1 MMDGRVFIWE
11 VVSGASVDGSEG
23 IWGQWWTEH
32 MGTIV
37 VMSIEFVVA
46 LWHFLRRIG
55 MVENGGQ
62 AWVFFFLFFWR
73 NGFGGYLF
81 FPCHD
86 VCLSTSKGIP
96 LSSSLDNSMVGGRSC
111 VLCRVLVW
119 SGLVWSGLAGNLV
132 SPSVHNMYGHM
143 DHFRG
148 AFFSWNLGLGFYRNS
163 LAIFFFLYLFMVDWV
178 FFSLGGIK
186 MGRGLQWENVI
197 HKRLMGDRQGGK
209 IVRWIE

>member
-81 FPCHD
+81 FLVMTC
-86 VCLSTSKGIP
+86 VCLLQRGYPFLLRWTILWWEGE
-96 LSSSLDNSMVGGRSC
+96 VVFCAGF
-111 VLCRVLVW
+111 W
-119 SGLVWSGLAGNLV
+119 SGLVWLATSFRLRFTTCTGIWITFAEPSFHGIWVWVSTGTVWLSSSFYTFLWWTGFSFLWEGSRWEGAYSGR
-132 SPSVHNMYGHM
+132 M
-143 DHFRG
+143 
-148 AFFSWNLGLGFYRNS
+148 
-163 LAIFFFLYLFMVDWV
+163 
-178 FFSLGGIK
+178 
-186 MGRGLQWENVI
+186 
-197 HKRLMGDRQGGK
+197 
-209 IVRWIE
+209 

>member
-11 VVSGASVDGSEG
+11 VVSGARVDGSEG
-23 IWGQWWTEH
+23 IWGQWWTDH

-62 AWVFFFLFFWR
+62 AWVFFFLFCWR

-81 FPCHD
+81 FL
-86 VCLSTSKGIP
+86 VMT
-96 LSSSLDNSMVGGRSC
+96 C
-111 VLCRVLVW
+111 VFLLQRGYPFLLRWTILWWEGEIVFCAGFW

-132 SPSVHNMYGHM
+132 SASVHNMYGHM

-148 AFFSWNLGLGFYRNS
+148 AFFSWILGLGFYRNS